1 MVTNLNLKRSLILQ
15 SFTPLFLLLAIKYLD
30 IKLYLRLICRFI
42 AIWEEKGIRTFA
54 IAINHTSFGSFVV
67 ALISIAWLVIS
78 IMIALGFRGMQKAGF
93 QSSGEKIVI
102 ENAPN
107 DSGATFLVTYV
118 LPLLTDEVDSSRGLV
133 VFLAMLIMVTLLLT
147 RSNTFYQNPV
157 LAAMKYRTFSFRF
170 IEPSNDIIYPKM
182 VYIGITYKAPIAE
195 DRAIRRK
202 YISDGVFVVYNE

>member
-1 MVTNLNLKRSLILQ
+1 M
-15 SFTPLFLLLAIKYLD
+15 
-30 IKLYLRLICRFI
+30 
-42 AIWEEKGIRTFA
+42 
-54 IAINHTSFGSFVV
+54 V
-67 ALISIAWLVIS
+67 ALISIAWLVIP

-170 IEPSNDIIYPKM
+170 IEPSNDIIKPKM
-182 VYIGITYKAPIAE
+182 GYIGITCKSPIAE